1 MNQYSYQLAENM
13 KCMKVTGDVFGNLV
27 HSHFTAISSQ
37 IKNCHSSLRI
47 AYNCTEYN
55 IRLTN
60 WLCKWNH
67 TSLSLL
73 NLGKWQSD
81 RGVWYVKCYK
91 TCLAK
96 DVGVSI
102 SDRIN
107 RISGHLALELQ
118 HSVLP
123 DPRPRLKW
131 ALGDVVHHGD
141 AEPCHGPHGPYR
153 PHGPLAKAKNKLGKA
168 SFLVSRS
175 WRNRISKA
183 VLHQHGEPRARRA
196 NISEGPVVAMLNSV

>member
-37 IKNCHSSLRI
+37 INNCHSSLRI

-55 IRLTN
+55 VKLTN

-91 TCLAK
+91 TCLAN

-107 RISGHLALELQ
+107 RISGHLALEPQ

-141 AEPCHGPHGPYR
+141 AEPCHGPHGSWWLLKREKRKGAPR
-153 PHGPLAKAKNKLGKA
+153 P
-168 SFLVSRS
+168 
-175 WRNRISKA
+175 
-183 VLHQHGEPRARRA
+183 
-196 NISEGPVVAMLNSV
+196 SEH